1 MSPPRGALLLLFA
14 FGAGL
19 VTGLAR
25 FSDPRLVVVVLVITI
40 YILRRGAGAFVALAV
55 LGGVLAAIAELN
67 ARPMRCTARLP
78 LGESRLV
85 LRLIDPGQGA
95 AGWRSRDAAAAR

>member
-25 FSDPRLVVVVLVITI
+25 FSDPRLVVMVLAGAA
-40 YILRRGAGAFVALAV
+40 YILRRGQEAVVALAV
-55 LGGVLAAIAELN
+55 LGGVLAAQGELA
-67 ARPMRCTARLP
+67 ARPARCVAQLP

-85 LRLIDPGQGA
+85 LRLIRPLFRRAQ
-95 AGWRSRDAAAAR
+95 AG